1 MFNQSRFAAAHKNI
15 IYNMSIRTQTIEIY
29 NDANP
34 LDVKTVTVPVRK
46 GQKIYCHDPYVIDM
60 MKMYDKYC
68 GDDIMDGIMSYEGGN
83 FRDVRVGV
91 VSSFSTEKETA
102 TIELSAKHS
111 VSVDYNSKT
120 EDLELGKKIDV
131 VVSKSKGKIT
141 GDATSKTAQLERVK
155 QELIRQVDSP
165 SYAYA
170 GVIKDIIFNA
180 ANAFNGFVVEVSG
193 VKCFMPGSESD
204 VVPLNDYNELV
215 GQTRYVMPIAA
226 SKESIVVS
234 HKEYLNTLKSKV
246 LDSLIETNSTDLV
259 EGVVSSVKKFG
270 VFIIIGK
277 CVPTLLSVSEMDEET
292 ETKFKNGEIKV
303 DDTIK
308 FYVESVKD
316 DRVTITQTACKSLG
330 WDKLKEAVDNDKNY
344 NIRGTIKNIFE
355 NGAVVVANEFNNI
368 TFFLSSKVLNLE
380 ALSVGSEVI
389 LPVENIDP
397 VKKTVRL
404 KINEEE

>member
-1 MFNQSRFAAAHKNI
+1 
-15 IYNMSIRTQTIEIY
+15 MSIVTQTIEIFG
-29 NDANP
+29 DANP
-34 LDVKTVTVPVRK
+34 LEVKSVTVPVRK
-46 GQKIYCHDPYVIDM
+46 GQKILSHESYAAEAL
-60 MKMYDKYC
+60 KMYDSYC
-68 GDDIMDGIMSYEGGN
+68 GGDVIKNILSYEGGN
-83 FRDVRVGV
+83 FRDVRAGV
-91 VSSFSTEKETA
+91 VSSFSEEKETA

-111 VSVDYNSKT
+111 VLVDYNPKT

-131 VVSKSKGKIT
+131 VVSKTKGRIT

-170 GVIKDIIFNA
+170 GLVKDVIFNS
-180 ANAFNGFVVEVSG
+180 ANAFNGFVVDVSG

-204 VVPLNDYNELV
+204 IVPLNDYNELI

-226 SKESIVVS
+226 SKESILVS
-234 HKEYLNTLKSKV
+234 HKEYLNTLKGNV
-246 LDSLIETNSTDLV
+246 INELIETESTELV

-292 ETKFKNGEIKV
+292 ENKFKNGEINV

-330 WDKLKEAVDNDKNY
+330 WNKLKEVVDNDKNY

-355 NGAVVVANEFNNI
+355 NGAVVVASEFNNI

-380 ALSVGSEVI
+380 TLSVGSEVV
-389 LPVENIDP
+389 LPVENIDT
-397 VKKTVRL
+397 VKKTVRI
-404 KINEEE
+404 KINEEA

>member
-1 MFNQSRFAAAHKNI
+1 
-15 IYNMSIRTQTIEIY
+15 MSIKTQTIEIY
-29 NDANP
+29 SDVNP
-34 LDVKTVTVPVRK
+34 LDVQMFTVPVRK
-46 GQKIYCHDPYVIDM
+46 GQKIYCHEPYALEA
-60 MKMYDKYC
+60 MKMYDKFC
-68 GDDIMDGIMSYEGGN
+68 GDDIIGGIMSYEGGS

-91 VSSFSTEKETA
+91 VSSFSAEKEVA

-111 VSVDYNSKT
+111 ISVDYNSKHD
-120 EDLELGKKIDV
+120 EMELGKKIDV

-141 GDATSKTAQLERVK
+141 GDATSKAAQLERVK
-155 QELIRQVDSP
+155 QELTRQIDSP
-165 SYAYA
+165 SYAYV
-170 GVIKDIIFNA
+170 GVIKEVIFNG
-180 ANAFNGFVVEVSG
+180 ANAFNGFVVDVSG

-204 VVPLNDYNELV
+204 VVPLNDYNELI
-215 GQTRYVMPIAA
+215 GQSRYVMPIAS

-234 HKEYLNTLKSKV
+234 HKEYLNTLKDKV
-246 LDSLIETNSTDLV
+246 LDTLIETKSTELV

-277 CVPTLLSVSEMDEET
+277 CVHTLLSVSEMDEET
-292 ETKFKNGEIKV
+292 EKKFKNGEIKV

-330 WDKLKEAVDNDKNY
+330 WDKLKEVVDNDKNY
-344 NIRGTIKNIFE
+344 KINGVVKNIFE
-355 NGAVVVANEFNNI
+355 NGAVVIAPDFNNI

-380 ALSVGSEVI
+380 VLSVGSEIV
-389 LPVENIDP
+389 LPVENVDS

-404 KINEEE
+404 KITEEA

>member
-1 MFNQSRFAAAHKNI
+1 MGIQ
-15 IYNMSIRTQTIEIY
+15 TQTIKIF
-29 NDANP
+29 DSANP
-34 LDVKTVTVPVRK
+34 LEVRTVTVPVRK
-46 GQKIYCHDPYVIDM
+46 GEKIYSNEPYALEA

-68 GDDIMDGIMSYEGGN
+68 GGSVLNNIASYEGGS

-91 VSSFSTEKETA
+91 VSSFSVEKETA
-102 TIELSAKHS
+102 TIELSGKHS
-111 VSVDYNSKT
+111 VSVEYNSKS
-120 EDLELGKKIDV
+120 EELEVGKKIDV
-131 VVSKSKGKIT
+131 VVSKKKGKIT
-141 GDATSKTAQLERVK
+141 GDATSKTAQIERVK

-165 SYAYA
+165 SYAYV
-170 GVIKDIIFNA
+170 GVIKDVIFNS
-180 ANAFNGFVVEVSG
+180 ANTFNGFIVDVSG

-215 GQTRYVMPIAA
+215 GQTRYVMPITA

-234 HKEYLNTLKSKV
+234 HKEYLNTLKDSV
-246 LDSLIETNSTDLV
+246 IDSLIDTKSTDLV

-330 WDKLKEAVDNDKNY
+330 WNKLKEVVDNDKNY
-344 NIRGTIKNIFE
+344 SIRGTVKNIFE
-355 NGAVVVANEFNNI
+355 NGAVIVANEFNNI

-380 ALSVGSEVI
+380 SLSVGSEIV

-404 KINEEE
+404 KINEES

>member
-1 MFNQSRFAAAHKNI
+1 
-15 IYNMSIRTQTIEIY
+15 MSIRTQTIEIY
-29 NDANP
+29 DDANP
-34 LDVKTVTVPVRK
+34 LEVRTVTVPVRK
-46 GQKIYCHDPYVIDM
+46 GEKIYCHEPYVLEV
-60 MKMYDKYC
+60 MKMYDRYC
-68 GDDIMDGIMSYEGGN
+68 DSSVLDNIASYEGGS

-91 VSSFSTEKETA
+91 VSSFNVENETA
-102 TIELSAKHS
+102 TIELSAKHT
-111 VSVDYNSKT
+111 VSVDYNSKN
-120 EDLELGKKIDV
+120 EELELGKKIDV
-131 VVSKSKGKIT
+131 VVSKRKDKIT
-141 GDATSKTAQLERVK
+141 GDATSKVAQIERVK

-165 SYAYA
+165 SYAYV
-170 GVIKDIIFNA
+170 GYIKEVIFNA
-180 ANAFNGFVVEVSG
+180 SNSFNGFVVEVSG

-234 HKEYLNTLKSKV
+234 HKEYLNTLKTKV
-246 LDSLIETNSTDLV
+246 LDDLIDTKSTDLV

-292 ETKFKNGEIKV
+292 ENKFKNGEINV
-303 DDTIK
+303 NDTIK

-330 WDKLKEAVDNDKNY
+330 WNKLKEVVDNDKNY
-344 NIRGTIKNIFE
+344 SIRGTVKNIFE
-355 NGAVVVANEFNNI
+355 NGAVIVANEFNNI

-380 ALSVGSEVI
+380 SLSVGIEVI

-404 KINEEE
+404 KINEES

>member
-1 MFNQSRFAAAHKNI
+1 
-15 IYNMSIRTQTIEIY
+15 MSIGTQTIEIY
-29 NDANP
+29 NDSNP

-46 GQKIYCHDPYVIDM
+46 GQKIFSHEAYALDV

-68 GDDIMDGIMSYEGGN
+68 SESVMDNIMSYEGNN

-91 VSSFSTEKETA
+91 VSSFNLDRETA

-111 VSVDYNSKT
+111 VLVEYDSKS
-120 EDLELGKKIDV
+120 EELELGKKIDV

-155 QELIRQVDSP
+155 QELTRQVDSP
-165 SYAYA
+165 SYAYV
-170 GVIKDIIFNA
+170 GVIDSVIFNA
-180 ANAFNGFVVEVSG
+180 ANSFNGFVVDVSG

-234 HKEYLNTLKSKV
+234 HKEYLNTLKATVLNNLINSK
-246 LDSLIETNSTDLV
+246 STDLV
-259 EGVVSSVKKFG
+259 EGSVSSVKKFG
-270 VFIIIGK
+270 VFIIIDK

-292 ETKFKNGEIKV
+292 ESKFKNSEINV
-303 DDTIK
+303 GDTIK

-330 WDKLKEAVDNDKNY
+330 WDKLKEVVDNNKDY
-344 NIRGTIKNIFE
+344 NINGTIKNIFE

-380 ALSVGSEVI
+380 TLSVGSEVV

>member
-1 MFNQSRFAAAHKNI
+1 
-15 IYNMSIRTQTIEIY
+15 MSIRTQTIEIY
-29 NDANP
+29 DESNP
-34 LDVKTVTVPVRK
+34 LEVRTVTVPVRK
-46 GQKIYCHDPYVIDM
+46 GQKIFCHNPYVLDA

-68 GDDIMDGIMSYEGGN
+68 GEEIMDNIMSYEGGS

-91 VSSFSTEKETA
+91 VSSFSTERETA

-111 VSVDYNSKT
+111 ISVEYNSKS
-120 EDLELGKKIDV
+120 EELELGKRIDV
-131 VVSKSKGKIT
+131 VVSKNKGKIT
-141 GDATSKTAQLERVK
+141 GDATSKAAQMERVK
-155 QELIRQVDSP
+155 QELIRQVDSH

-170 GVIKDIIFNA
+170 GIVKDIIYNT
-180 ANAFNGFVVEVSG
+180 ANSFNGFVVEVSG

-234 HKEYLNTLKSKV
+234 HKEYLNTLKTKV
-246 LDSLIETNSTDLV
+246 LDSLIETNSTELV

-292 ETKFKNGEIKV
+292 ENKFKNGEIKV

-330 WDKLKEAVDNDKNY
+330 WDKLKEVVDNDKNY

-368 TFFLSSKVLNLE
+368 TFFLSNKVLNLDV
-380 ALSVGSEVI
+380 LSVGSEVI

-404 KINEEE
+404 KINEDE

>member
-1 MFNQSRFAAAHKNI
+1 
-15 IYNMSIRTQTIEIY
+15 MSIGTQTIEIY
-29 NDANP
+29 NDSNP

-46 GQKIYCHDPYVIDM
+46 GQKIFSHEAYALDA

-68 GDDIMDGIMSYEGGN
+68 SESVMDNIMSYEGNN

-91 VSSFSTEKETA
+91 VSSFNLDRETA

-111 VSVDYNSKT
+111 VLVEYDSKS
-120 EDLELGKKIDV
+120 EELELGKKIDV

-155 QELIRQVDSP
+155 QELTRQVDSP
-165 SYAYA
+165 SYAYV
-170 GVIKDIIFNA
+170 GVIDSVIFNA
-180 ANAFNGFVVEVSG
+180 ANSFNGFVVDVSG

-234 HKEYLNTLKSKV
+234 HKEYLNTLKATVLNNLINSK
-246 LDSLIETNSTDLV
+246 STELV
-259 EGVVSSVKKFG
+259 EGSVSSVKKFG
-270 VFIIIGK
+270 VFIIIDK

-292 ETKFKNGEIKV
+292 ESKFKNDEINV
-303 DDTIK
+303 GDTIK

-330 WDKLKEAVDNDKNY
+330 WDKLKEVVDNNKDY
-344 NIRGTIKNIFE
+344 NINGTIKNIFE

-380 ALSVGSEVI
+380 TLSVGSEVV
-389 LPVENIDP
+389 LPVENIDV

-404 KINEEE
+404 KIAEEA

>member
-1 MFNQSRFAAAHKNI
+1 MVAHNL
-15 IYNMSIRTQTIEIY
+15 IYNMSIKTQTIEIFD
-29 NDANP
+29 DATP
-34 LDVKTVTVPVRK
+34 LDISVVTVPVRK
-46 GQKIYCHDPYVIDM
+46 GQKIYSHEHYAVDA

-68 GDDIMDGIMSYEGGN
+68 GATILDNIASYESGS

-91 VSSFSTEKETA
+91 VSSFSVEKETA

-111 VSVDYNSKT
+111 VSVDYNSKN
-120 EDLELGKKIDV
+120 EELELGKKIDV

-141 GDATSKTAQLERVK
+141 GDATSKAAQIERVK

-165 SYAYA
+165 SCAYV
-170 GVIKDIIFNA
+170 GLIKEIIFNTS
-180 ANAFNGFVVEVSG
+180 NAFNGFVVEVSG

-204 VVPLNDYNELV
+204 VVPLNDYNELI
-215 GQTRYVMPIAA
+215 GKTRYVMPIAA

-234 HKEYLNTLKSKV
+234 HKEYLNTLKATV
-246 LDSLIETNSTDLV
+246 LDNLIDTKSTELV

-292 ETKFKNGEIKV
+292 ETKFKNGEINV

-330 WDKLKEAVDNDKNY
+330 WNKLKEVVDNDKNY
-344 NIRGTIKNIFE
+344 SIRGNIKNIFE
-355 NGAVVVANEFNNI
+355 NGAVVVASEFNNI

-380 ALSVGSEVI
+380 TLSVGSEVV

>member
-1 MFNQSRFAAAHKNI
+1 
-15 IYNMSIRTQTIEIY
+15 MSIKTQTIEIFD
-29 NDANP
+29 DATP
-34 LDVKTVTVPVRK
+34 LDVSTVTVPVRK
-46 GQKIYCHDPYVIDM
+46 GQKIYSHEQYALDA
-60 MKMYDKYC
+60 MKMYDQYC
-68 GDDIMDGIMSYEGGN
+68 GATILDNIASYEGGS

-91 VSSFSTEKETA
+91 VSSFSVEKETA

-120 EDLELGKKIDV
+120 DELELGKKIDV

-141 GDATSKTAQLERVK
+141 GDATSKAAQIERVK

-165 SYAYA
+165 SYAYI
-170 GVIKDIIFNA
+170 GLIKEVIFNA

-234 HKEYLNTLKSKV
+234 HKEYLNTLKATV
-246 LDSLIETNSTDLV
+246 LDNLIDTNSTELV

-292 ETKFKNGEIKV
+292 ETKFKNGEINV

-330 WDKLKEAVDNDKNY
+330 WNKLKEVVDNDKNY
-344 NIRGTIKNIFE
+344 SIRGNIKNIFE

-380 ALSVGSEVI
+380 TLSVGSEVI

>member
-1 MFNQSRFAAAHKNI
+1 MRRLI
-15 IYNMSIRTQTIEIY
+15 IYNKNMSIRTQTIEIY
-29 NDANP
+29 DDANP
-34 LDVKTVTVPVRK
+34 LEGRTVTFPVRN
-46 GQKIYCHDPYVIDM
+46 GQKIYCHEPYVLDA

-68 GDDIMDGIMSYEGGN
+68 GEDIMGNIMSYEGGN
-83 FRDVRVGV
+83 FRDVREGIVTD
-91 VSSFSTEKETA
+91 FSVEKGTA

-111 VSVDYNSKT
+111 VSVDYNSKSD
-120 EDLELGKKIDV
+120 ELEMGKRIDV
-131 VVSKSKGKIT
+131 VVSKNKGKIF

-180 ANAFNGFVVEVSG
+180 VNAFNGFVVDVSG

-215 GQTRYVMPIAA
+215 GQTRYVMPIAS

-234 HKEYLNTLKSKV
+234 HKEYLNTLKTKV
-246 LDSLIETNSTDLV
+246 LDSLIATNSTDLV

-292 ETKFKNGEIKV
+292 ENKFKNGEIKV

-330 WDKLKEAVDNDKNY
+330 WTKLKEVVDNDKNY

-380 ALSVGSEVI
+380 VLSVGSEVV

-404 KINEEE
+404 KINDGE

>member
-1 MFNQSRFAAAHKNI
+1 
-15 IYNMSIRTQTIEIY
+15 MSIKTQTIKIY

-34 LDVKTVTVPVRK
+34 LDVTTVTVPVRR
-46 GQKIYCHDPYVIDM
+46 GQKIYCHEPYLVDALR
-60 MKMYDKYC
+60 MYDQYC
-68 GDDIMDGIMSYEGGN
+68 GGDVMDGILSYEGGN

-91 VSSFSTEKETA
+91 VTSFSAEKETA

-111 VSVDYNSKT
+111 VSVDYNSKS

-131 VVSKSKGKIT
+131 VVSKTKGKIT
-141 GDATSKTAQLERVK
+141 GDATSKAAQLERVK
-155 QELIRQVDSP
+155 QELARQVDSP
-165 SYAYA
+165 SFAYA
-170 GVIKDIIFNA
+170 GVIKDIIYNA

-204 VVPLNDYNELV
+204 VVPLNDYTELV

-226 SKESIVVS
+226 ANESIVVS
-234 HKEYLNTLKSKV
+234 HKEYLNTLKAKV
-246 LDSLIETNSTDLV
+246 LDRLIDTNSTELV

-270 VFIIIGK
+270 VFIIIDK

-330 WDKLKEAVDNDKNY
+330 WSKLKEVVDNDKNY
-344 NIRGTIKNIFE
+344 KIHGTIKNIFE
-355 NGAVVVANEFNNI
+355 NGAVVVAPEFNNI
-368 TFFLSSKVLNLE
+368 TFFLSSKVLNIETLE
-380 ALSVGSEVI
+380 VGNEIV
-389 LPVENIDP
+389 LPVENVDS

-404 KINEEE
+404 KITEEA

>member
-1 MFNQSRFAAAHKNI
+1 
-15 IYNMSIRTQTIEIY
+15 MSIRTQTIEIY
-29 NDANP
+29 DDANP
-34 LDVKTVTVPVRK
+34 LEVRYVTVPVRK
-46 GQKIYCHDPYVIDM
+46 GQKIFCHEPYVLEA

-68 GDDIMDGIMSYEGGN
+68 GEEVLDSILSYEGGN
-83 FRDVRVGV
+83 FRDVREGV
-91 VSSFSTEKETA
+91 VSSFNTEKETA

-111 VSVDYNSKT
+111 VSVDYNSKN

-141 GDATSKTAQLERVK
+141 GDATSKAAQMERVK
-155 QELIRQVDSP
+155 QELTRQVDSP
-165 SYAYA
+165 SYAYI
-170 GVIKDIIFNA
+170 GVIKEVIFNA
-180 ANAFNGFVVEVSG
+180 ANTFNGFVVDVSG

-215 GQTRYVMPIAA
+215 GQTRYVMPISA

-234 HKEYLNTLKSKV
+234 HKEYLNTLKTTV
-246 LDSLIETNSTDLV
+246 LNNLIETKSTELV

-292 ETKFKNGEIKV
+292 ESKFKNGEIKV

-330 WDKLKEAVDNDKNY
+330 WDKLKETVDNDKNY
-344 NIRGTIKNIFE
+344 KINGTIKNIFE

-380 ALSVGSEVI
+380 TLSVGSEVV

-404 KINEEE
+404 KISEE

>member
-1 MFNQSRFAAAHKNI
+1 
-15 IYNMSIRTQTIEIY
+15 MSIETQTIEIY
-29 NDANP
+29 DEFNP
-34 LDVKTVTVPVRK
+34 LEVKTFTVPVRK
-46 GQKIYCHDPYVIDM
+46 GQKIFCHEHYALDA
-60 MKMYDKYC
+60 MKMYESYC
-68 GDDIMDGIMSYEGGN
+68 SGDVMNNILSYEGGN

-91 VSSFSTEKETA
+91 VSSFSAEKETA
-102 TIELSAKHS
+102 TIELSGKHS
-111 VSVDYNSKT
+111 VSVNYNSKN
-120 EDLELGKKIDV
+120 EELELGKKIDV
-131 VVSKSKGKIT
+131 VVSKNKGKIT
-141 GDATSKTAQLERVK
+141 GDATSKTAQLERVR
-155 QELIRQVDSP
+155 QELTRQVDSP
-165 SYAYA
+165 SYAYV
-170 GVIKDIIFNA
+170 GIIKDIIFNA
-180 ANAFNGFVVEVSG
+180 ANTFNGFVVDVSG

-234 HKEYLNTLKSKV
+234 HKEYLNTLKAKV
-246 LDSLIETNSTDLV
+246 LNELIETNSTELV

-270 VFIIIGK
+270 VCIIIGK

-292 ETKFKNGEIKV
+292 ETKFKNGDIKV

-330 WDKLKEAVDNDKNY
+330 WNKLKEVVDNNKDY
-344 NIRGTIKNIFE
+344 CIHGTIKNIFE
-355 NGAVVVANEFNNI
+355 NGAVVVASEFNNI

-380 ALSVGSEVI
+380 LLSVGIEVV

-404 KINEEE
+404 KISEETQE

>member
-1 MFNQSRFAAAHKNI
+1 MGIK
-15 IYNMSIRTQTIEIY
+15 TQTLEIY
-29 NDANP
+29 DDANP
-34 LDVKTVTVPVRK
+34 LETRTVTVPVRK
-46 GQKIYCHDPYVIDM
+46 GQKIFTHEPYALEV
-60 MKMYDKYC
+60 MKMYDKTC
-68 GDDIMDGIMSYEGGN
+68 SDEIIGGIMSYEGGS

-91 VSSFSTEKETA
+91 VSSFSLEKETA
-102 TIELSAKHS
+102 TIDLSAKHS
-111 VSVDYNSKT
+111 VLVDYNSKH
-120 EDLELGKKIDV
+120 DDIELGKKIDV

-141 GDATSKTAQLERVK
+141 GDATSKAAQLERVK
-155 QELIRQVDSP
+155 QELTRQIDSP
-165 SYAYA
+165 SYAYN
-170 GVIKDIIFNA
+170 GIIKDIIFNN
-180 ANAFNGFVVEVSG
+180 ANAFNGFVVDVSG

-215 GQTRYVMPIAA
+215 GQTRYVMPIAV

-234 HKEYLNTLKSKV
+234 HKEYLNTLKTTV
-246 LDSLIETNSTDLV
+246 INNLIDTKSTDLV

-292 ETKFKNGEIKV
+292 ENKFKNGEINV

-330 WDKLKEAVDNDKNY
+330 WDKLKETVDADKNY
-344 NIRGTIKNIFE
+344 NINGTIKNIFE

-380 ALSVGSEVI
+380 ALSVGSNI
-389 LPVENIDP
+389 MLPVENVDV

-404 KINEEE
+404 KITEEQ

>member
-1 MFNQSRFAAAHKNI
+1 MGI
-15 IYNMSIRTQTIEIY
+15 GTQTIEIY
-29 NDANP
+29 DDTNP
-34 LDVKTVTVPVRK
+34 LEVGYVTVPVKK
-46 GQKIYCHDPYVIDM
+46 GQKIFCHKPYVYEA
-60 MKMYDKYC
+60 MKLYDKYC
-68 GDDIMDGIMSYEGGN
+68 GEEVLDNILSYEGGS
-83 FRDVRVGV
+83 FRDVREGV
-91 VSSFSTEKETA
+91 VSSFNTENEKA
-102 TIELSAKHS
+102 IIELSAKHS
-111 VSVDYNSKT
+111 VSVDYNSKN
-120 EDLELGKKIDV
+120 EEFEVGKKIDV

-141 GDATSKTAQLERVK
+141 GDATSKTAQLERVR
-155 QELIRQVDSP
+155 QELVRQVDSP
-165 SYAYA
+165 SYAYV
-170 GVIKDIIFNA
+170 GTIKEIIYNA
-180 ANAFNGFVVEVSG
+180 ANTFNGFVVDVSG

-234 HKEYLNTLKSKV
+234 HKEYLNTLKAKV
-246 LDSLIETNSTDLV
+246 LDSLIETKSTELV

-270 VFIIIGK
+270 VFIIIEK

-292 ETKFKNGEIKV
+292 ESKFKNGEIKV

-330 WDKLKEAVDNDKNY
+330 WNKLKEVVDKDKDY
-344 NIRGTIKNIFE
+344 KIRGTVKNIFE
-355 NGAVVVANEFNNI
+355 NGAVIVAPEFNNI

-380 ALSVGSEVI
+380 SLLLGNEVV
-389 LPVENIDP
+389 LPVENIDA

-404 KINEEE
+404 KITDGE

>member
-1 MFNQSRFAAAHKNI
+1 
-15 IYNMSIRTQTIEIY
+15 MSIKTQTIEIY
-29 NDANP
+29 DDANP
-34 LDVKTVTVPVRK
+34 LEVRTVTVPVRK
-46 GQKIYCHDPYVIDM
+46 GQKIYSHEPYALDL

-68 GDDIMDGIMSYEGGN
+68 GEDVMGSIMSYEGGS

-91 VSSFSTEKETA
+91 VSSFSVEKETA

-111 VSVDYNSKT
+111 VSVEYNSKS
-120 EDLELGKKIDV
+120 EELELGKRIDV

-155 QELIRQVDSP
+155 QELVRQVDSP

-226 SKESIVVS
+226 SNESIVVS

-246 LDSLIETNSTDLV
+246 LDSLIATNSTDLV

-270 VFIIIGK
+270 VFIIIDK

-330 WDKLKEAVDNDKNY
+330 WDKLKEVVDNDKNY
-344 NIRGTIKNIFE
+344 SIHGTIKNIFE

-380 ALSVGSEVI
+380 ALSVGSEVV

-404 KINEEE
+404 KINEE

>member
-34 LDVKTVTVPVRK
+34 LDVKTVTVPLRK

-270 VFIIIGK
+270 VFIIIDK

-316 DRVTITQTACKSLG
+316 DRGTITQTACKSLG
-330 WDKLKEAVDNDKNY
+330 WDKLKEVVDNDKNY
-344 NIRGTIKNIFE
+344 SIHGTIKNIFE
-355 NGAVVVANEFNNI
+355 NGAVVVANEFKNI

-380 ALSVGSEVI
+380 TLSVGSEVI

-404 KINEEE
+404 KINEE

>member
-1 MFNQSRFAAAHKNI
+1 MGIQ
-15 IYNMSIRTQTIEIY
+15 TQTIKIF
-29 NDANP
+29 DSANP
-34 LDVKTVTVPVRK
+34 LEVRTVTVPVRK
-46 GQKIYCHDPYVIDM
+46 GEKIYSNESYALEA

-68 GDDIMDGIMSYEGGN
+68 GGSVLNNIASYEGGS

-91 VSSFSTEKETA
+91 VSSFSVEKETA
-102 TIELSAKHS
+102 TIELSGKHS
-111 VSVDYNSKT
+111 VSVEYNSKS
-120 EDLELGKKIDV
+120 EELEVGKKIDV
-131 VVSKSKGKIT
+131 VVSKKKGKIT
-141 GDATSKTAQLERVK
+141 GDATSKTAQIERVK
-155 QELIRQVDSP
+155 QELVRQVDSP
-165 SYAYA
+165 SYAYV
-170 GVIKDIIFNA
+170 GVIKDVIFNS
-180 ANAFNGFVVEVSG
+180 ANTFNGFIVDVSG

-215 GQTRYVMPIAA
+215 GQTRYVMPITA

-234 HKEYLNTLKSKV
+234 HKEYLNTLKVSV
-246 LDSLIETNSTDLV
+246 IDSLIDTKSTDLV

-330 WDKLKEAVDNDKNY
+330 WNKLKEVVDNDKNY
-344 NIRGTIKNIFE
+344 SIRGTVKNIFE
-355 NGAVVVANEFNNI
+355 NGAVIVANEFNNI

-380 ALSVGSEVI
+380 SLSVGSEII

-404 KINEEE
+404 KINEES

>member
-1 MFNQSRFAAAHKNI
+1 
-15 IYNMSIRTQTIEIY
+15 MSIRTQTIEIY
-29 NDANP
+29 DESNP
-34 LDVKTVTVPVRK
+34 LEVRTVTVPVRK
-46 GQKIYCHDPYVIDM
+46 GQKIFCHNPYVLDA

-68 GDDIMDGIMSYEGGN
+68 GEDIMDNIMSYEGGN

-91 VSSFSTEKETA
+91 VSSFSAERETA

-111 VSVDYNSKT
+111 ISVEYNSKS
-120 EDLELGKKIDV
+120 EELELGKRIDV
-131 VVSKSKGKIT
+131 VVSKNKGKIT
-141 GDATSKTAQLERVK
+141 GDATSKAAQLERVK

-170 GVIKDIIFNA
+170 GIVKDIIYNA
-180 ANAFNGFVVEVSG
+180 ANSFNGFVVEVSG

-234 HKEYLNTLKSKV
+234 HKEYLNTLKTKV
-246 LDSLIETNSTDLV
+246 LDSLIDTNSTELV

-330 WDKLKEAVDNDKNY
+330 WDKLKEVVDNDKNY

-355 NGAVVVANEFNNI
+355 NGAVVVASEFNNI

-380 ALSVGSEVI
+380 MLSVGSEVI

>member
-1 MFNQSRFAAAHKNI
+1 
-15 IYNMSIRTQTIEIY
+15 MSIKTQTIEIY
-29 NDANP
+29 SDVNP
-34 LDVKTVTVPVRK
+34 LDVQMFTVPVRK
-46 GQKIYCHDPYVIDM
+46 GQKIYCHEPYALEA
-60 MKMYDKYC
+60 MKMYDKFC
-68 GDDIMDGIMSYEGGN
+68 GDDIIGGIMSYEGGS

-91 VSSFSTEKETA
+91 VSSFSAEKEVA

-111 VSVDYNSKT
+111 ISVDYNSKHD
-120 EDLELGKKIDV
+120 EMELGKKIDV

-141 GDATSKTAQLERVK
+141 GDATSKAAQLERVK
-155 QELIRQVDSP
+155 QELTRQIDSP
-165 SYAYA
+165 SYAYV
-170 GVIKDIIFNA
+170 GVIKEVIFNG
-180 ANAFNGFVVEVSG
+180 ANAFNGFVVDVSG

-204 VVPLNDYNELV
+204 VVPLNDYNELI
-215 GQTRYVMPIAA
+215 GQSRYVMPIAS

-234 HKEYLNTLKSKV
+234 HKEYLNTLKDKV
-246 LDSLIETNSTDLV
+246 LDTLIETKSTELV

-292 ETKFKNGEIKV
+292 EKKFKNGEIKV

-330 WDKLKEAVDNDKNY
+330 WDKLKEVVDNDKNY
-344 NIRGTIKNIFE
+344 KINGVVKNIFE
-355 NGAVVVANEFNNI
+355 NGAVVIAPDFNNI

-380 ALSVGSEVI
+380 VLSVGSEIV
-389 LPVENIDP
+389 LPVENVDS

-404 KINEEE
+404 KITEEA

>member
-1 MFNQSRFAAAHKNI
+1 MGIK
-15 IYNMSIRTQTIEIY
+15 TQTFEIY
-29 NDANP
+29 DDANP
-34 LDVKTVTVPVRK
+34 LDTRTVTVPVRK
-46 GQKIYCHDPYVIDM
+46 GQKIFTHEPYALEV
-60 MKMYDKYC
+60 MKMYDKTC
-68 GDDIMDGIMSYEGGN
+68 SDDVIGGIMSYEGGS

-91 VSSFSTEKETA
+91 VSSFSLEKETA

-111 VSVDYNSKT
+111 VLVDYNSKHD
-120 EDLELGKKIDV
+120 EMELGKKIDV

-141 GDATSKTAQLERVK
+141 GDATSKAAQLERVK
-155 QELIRQVDSP
+155 QELTRQIDSP
-165 SYAYA
+165 SYAYN
-170 GVIKDIIFNA
+170 GVIKEIIFNS
-180 ANAFNGFVVEVSG
+180 ANAFNGFVVDVSG

-215 GQTRYVMPIAA
+215 GQSRYVMPIAV

-234 HKEYLNTLKSKV
+234 HKEYLNTLKSTV
-246 LDSLIETNSTDLV
+246 LDNLIDTKSTDLV

-292 ETKFKNGEIKV
+292 ETKFKNGEINV

-308 FYVESVKD
+308 FYVESVKE

-330 WDKLKEAVDNDKNY
+330 WDKLKETVDADKNY
-344 NIRGTIKNIFE
+344 KINGTIKNIFE
-355 NGAVVVANEFNNI
+355 NGAVVIAPEFNNI
-368 TFFLSSKVLNLE
+368 TFFLSSKVLDIETLT
-380 ALSVGSEVI
+380 VGSEVT
-389 LPVENIDP
+389 LPVENVDS

-404 KINEEE
+404 KITEE

>member
-1 MFNQSRFAAAHKNI
+1 MVAHNLK
-15 IYNMSIRTQTIEIY
+15 IYMSIRTQTIEIY
-29 NDANP
+29 DDANP
-34 LDVKTVTVPVRK
+34 LEVRYVTVPVRK
-46 GQKIYCHDPYVIDM
+46 GQKIFCHEPYVLEA

-68 GDDIMDGIMSYEGGN
+68 GEDVMDGILSYEGGS
-83 FRDVRVGV
+83 FRDVREGV
-91 VSSFSTEKETA
+91 VSSFSSEKATA

-111 VSVDYNSKT
+111 VLVDYNSKS
-120 EDLELGKKIDV
+120 EELELGKKIDV

-141 GDATSKTAQLERVK
+141 GDATSKTAQLERVR
-155 QELIRQVDSP
+155 QELVRQVDSP
-165 SYAYA
+165 SYAYV
-170 GVIKDIIFNA
+170 GTIKEVIFNG
-180 ANAFNGFVVEVSG
+180 ANAFNGFVVDVSG

-215 GQTRYVMPIAA
+215 GQTRYVMPIAS

-234 HKEYLNTLKSKV
+234 HKEYLNTLKATV
-246 LDSLIETNSTDLV
+246 LNDLIETKSTDLV

-292 ETKFKNGEIKV
+292 ESKFKNGEIKV

-330 WDKLKEAVDNDKNY
+330 WDKLKETVDANKNY
-344 NIRGTIKNIFE
+344 KLNGTVKNIFE
-355 NGAVVVANEFNNI
+355 NGAVVVAPEFNNI

-380 ALSVGSEVI
+380 TLSVGSEVV
-389 LPVENIDP
+389 LPVENIDA

-404 KINEEE
+404 KIADGE

>member
-1 MFNQSRFAAAHKNI
+1 
-15 IYNMSIRTQTIEIY
+15 MSIKTQTIQIY
-29 NDANP
+29 DDANP
-34 LDVKTVTVPVRK
+34 LEVSTVTVPVRR
-46 GQKIYCHDPYVIDM
+46 GQKIFCHEPYTIDA

-68 GDDIMDGIMSYEGGN
+68 GEDIMGNIMSYEGGN

-91 VSSFSTEKETA
+91 VSSFSAEKETA

-111 VSVDYNSKT
+111 VSVEYNSKS
-120 EDLELGKKIDV
+120 EELELGKKIDV
-131 VVSKSKGKIT
+131 VVSKNKGKIT

-170 GVIKDIIFNA
+170 GIIKDIIFNT

-234 HKEYLNTLKSKV
+234 HKEYLNTLKAKV
-246 LDSLIETNSTDLV
+246 LDSLIETKSTELV

-292 ETKFKNGEIKV
+292 ENKFKNGEIKV

-330 WDKLKEAVDNDKNY
+330 WNKLKEVVDNDKNY

-380 ALSVGSEVI
+380 VLSVGSEVI

-404 KINEEE
+404 KINDEE

>member
-1 MFNQSRFAAAHKNI
+1 MVAHNFK
-15 IYNMSIRTQTIEIY
+15 IYMSIRTQTIEIY
-29 NDANP
+29 DDANP
-34 LDVKTVTVPVRK
+34 LDVKYVTVPVRK
-46 GQKIYCHDPYVIDM
+46 GQKIFCHEPYVLEA

-68 GDDIMDGIMSYEGGN
+68 GEEVLDGIMSYEGGN

-91 VSSFSTEKETA
+91 VSSFSSDKETA

-111 VSVDYNSKT
+111 VLVDYNPKS

-141 GDATSKTAQLERVK
+141 GDATSKTAQLERVR

-165 SYAYA
+165 SYAYV
-170 GVIKDIIFNA
+170 GMIKEVIFNG
-180 ANAFNGFVVEVSG
+180 ANAFNGFVVDVSG

-215 GQTRYVMPIAA
+215 GQTRYVMPIAS

-234 HKEYLNTLKSKV
+234 HKEYLNTLKATV
-246 LDSLIETNSTDLV
+246 LNDLIETKSTDLV

-292 ETKFKNGEIKV
+292 ESKFKNGEIKV

-330 WDKLKEAVDNDKNY
+330 WDKLKETVDANKNY
-344 NIRGTIKNIFE
+344 KLNGTVKNIFE
-355 NGAVVVANEFNNI
+355 NGAVVVAPEFNNI

-380 ALSVGSEVI
+380 TLSVGSEVV
-389 LPVENIDP
+389 LPVENIDA

-404 KINEEE
+404 KITDGE

>member
-1 MFNQSRFAAAHKNI
+1 
-15 IYNMSIRTQTIEIY
+15 MSIKTQTIEIY
-29 NDANP
+29 DDANP
-34 LDVKTVTVPVRK
+34 LEVRTVTVPVRK
-46 GQKIYCHDPYVIDM
+46 GQKIYSHEPYALDM

-68 GDDIMDGIMSYEGGN
+68 GEDVMGNIMSYEGGS

-91 VSSFSTEKETA
+91 VSSFSAEKETA

-111 VSVDYNSKT
+111 VSVDYNSKS
-120 EDLELGKKIDV
+120 EELELGKRIDV

-155 QELIRQVDSP
+155 QELVRQVDSP

-226 SKESIVVS
+226 SNESIVVS
-234 HKEYLNTLKSKV
+234 HKEYLNTLKTKV
-246 LDSLIETNSTDLV
+246 LDSLIATNSTELV

-270 VFIIIGK
+270 VFIIIDK

-330 WDKLKEAVDNDKNY
+330 WDKLKEVVDNDKNY
-344 NIRGTIKNIFE
+344 SIRGIIKNIFE

-380 ALSVGSEVI
+380 TLSVGSEVI

-404 KINEEE
+404 KINEE